1 MPQSAPAR
9 QDFTLADFTRARSAI
24 SGMVRRTPMT
34 LSPNLRERFGVPVHL
49 KLEHL
54 QETGSFKL
62 RGAANAVLSLNDA
75 SKARGVVGVST
86 GNHGRAL
93 AFAAKQAGVACIICM
108 SRLVPANKVEAIR
121 ALGAE
126 VRIVGAS
133 QDEAQEEVDRLV
145 SADGMTLIP
154 PFDHA
159 AIIAGQGTLGLE
171 IVDDV
176 PDLET
181 VLVQLSGGGLISG
194 IAAAIRARKPHIKI
208 VGISM
213 ERGAAMAA
221 SLDAGRPVQV
231 SEVPTLADSLGGGI
245 GLANRFTFPAVRN
258 LVDEIVLLS
267 ELEIADGIRHGYWQE
282 RQMLE
287 GAGAVGLGALLSG
300 KVRPSGPTV
309 VLLSGGNIDMKLHHR
324 IISGETPDLAS
335 ET

>member
-1 MPQSAPAR
+1 
-9 QDFTLADFTRARSAI
+9 
-24 SGMVRRTPMT
+24 
-34 LSPNLRERFGVPVHL
+34 
-49 KLEHL
+49 
-54 QETGSFKL
+54 
-62 RGAANAVLSLNDA
+62 
-75 SKARGVVGVST
+75 
-86 GNHGRAL
+86 
-93 AFAAKQAGVACIICM
+93 
-108 SRLVPANKVEAIR
+108 
-121 ALGAE
+121 
-126 VRIVGAS
+126 
-133 QDEAQEEVDRLV
+133 
-145 SADGMTLIP
+145 
-154 PFDHA
+154 
-159 AIIAGQGTLGLE
+159 
-171 IVDDV
+171 
-176 PDLET
+176 
-181 VLVQLSGGGLISG
+181 
-194 IAAAIRARKPHIKI
+194 
-208 VGISM
+208 M

-282 RQMLE
+282 RQVLE